1 MACPQQI
8 KAKIG
13 DWDLSKTQTLVLS
26 VIIQFLNALSM
37 KHTSRKIKNLKTEQL
52 FFILSVCAFIYWFL
66 PQVFN
71 VYHFALVGA
80 VFEILWLPMLAILFI
95 LPILIFIFWIK
106 KIFIIKSFFL
116 YSMLLCITTI
126 LLILFKK

>member
-1 MACPQQI
+1 
-8 KAKIG
+8 
-13 DWDLSKTQTLVLS
+13 
-26 VIIQFLNALSM
+26 M